1 MKGRLGVAAL
11 TSALTVAVSLGA
23 IMLNAQGP
31 AKISSRQVTFNRD
44 IAPIV
49 FQNCARCH
57 RPGESGP
64 FPLLTYEDVKKHARQ
79 IEIVTRTRFMPP
91 WLPDPQPLHFAD
103 ELRLSDNQ
111 IAAIKE
117 WVDEGAPE
125 GNAADLPSQPKFVE
139 GWQLGEPDL
148 VLKAAKSFVLSA
160 SGSDTYWNFIF
171 SLPIDGTR
179 WMKAIEIRP
188 GEKQFIHHANIL
200 VDRQGNSRQRERT
213 PGAGFEGMEI
223 KIESEVFDPD
233 SHFLFWKP
241 GSVPYVEPKGM
252 ALRLDKGTDLV
263 LNVHMQPS
271 GKPETIQPSIGIY
284 FTDEPATK
292 FPMLLQL
299 QNDGK
304 LDIPPG
310 DANFVVTDQLTLPVD
325 VDLLGIYPHAHYLGK
340 DMQAIA
346 TLPDGSSKMLIHI
359 PHWDMNWQAV
369 FRYAEPVFLPKGTIV
384 HMRYVYDN
392 SEGNPLNP
400 NNPPQRV
407 RGGNRARDEM
417 AHLWL
422 QVLPVNFD
430 SKAGDPRMLLQEALA
445 RHNIENDPGD
455 FESHYNLGAVL
466 QSRGR
471 LDDAIPEYQEALRIR
486 AEDATV
492 NNALGGALLAKGRP
506 QQAIPFLRVAVAA
519 SPNYFDSRYNLGQA
533 LASSDDF
540 AGAAEQFDTAVHLR
554 PDDADAHANFGSALA
569 ELGKYPEA
577 KLQFERA
584 LEINPNHALAHENLE
599 QLRSVMTSH

>member
-1 MKGRLGVAAL
+1 MKGQLGVAAL

-23 IMLNAQGP
+23 ILLNAQGP
-31 AKISSRQVTFNRD
+31 AKISGPQVTFNRD

-64 FPLLTYEDVKKHARQ
+64 FPLLTYEDVKKHAGQ

-91 WLPDPQPLHFAD
+91 WLPDPQPLKFAD
-103 ELRLSDNQ
+103 ELRLSDDQ

-117 WVDEGAPE
+117 WADEGAPE

-160 SGSDTYWNFIF
+160 SGSDMYWNFIF
-171 SLPIDGTR
+171 PLPLDRTR

-200 VDRQGNSRQRERT
+200 VDRQGTSRQRERT

-252 ALRLDKGTDLV
+252 ALRLEKGTDLV

-369 FRYAEPVFLPKGTIV
+369 FRYEEPVFLPKGTIV
-384 HMRYVYDN
+384 RMRYVYDN

-400 NNPPQRV
+400 NNPPQWV

-422 QVLPVNFD
+422 QVLPRNID
-430 SKAGDPRMLLQEALA
+430 PHAGDPRMLLQEALA
-445 RHNIENDPGD
+445 RHNLENDPGD

-577 KLQFERA
+577 KVQFERA

>member
-1 MKGRLGVAAL
+1 MKGRVAVAAL
-11 TSALTVAVSLGA
+11 TFALGVAVSLGA
-23 IMLNAQGP
+23 ILLNAQGP
-31 AKISSRQVTFNRD
+31 ASISSRQITFNRD

-64 FPLLTYEDVKKHARQ
+64 FPLLTYEDVKTHARQ

-91 WLPDPQPLHFAD
+91 WLPDPQPLKFAD
-103 ELRLSDNQ
+103 MSRLSDQQ
-111 IAAIKE
+111 IATIRK
-117 WVDEGAPE
+117 WVDEGSPE
-125 GNAADLPSQPKFVE
+125 GNAIDLPPQPKFVE

-148 VLKAAKSFVLSA
+148 VLKAAKPITLLA
-160 SGSDTYWNFIF
+160 SGSDMYWNFIF
-171 SLPIDGTR
+171 PLPIDRTR

-200 VDRQGNSRQRERT
+200 VDRQENSRQREST

-241 GSVPYVEPKGM
+241 GSVPYIEPKGM

-271 GKPETIQPSIGIY
+271 GKPERIQPSIGIY
-284 FTDEPATK
+284 FTDDPATK
-292 FPMLLQL
+292 LPMLLQL

-304 LDIPPG
+304 LNIPPG

-325 VDLLGIYPHAHYLGK
+325 VDLLGVYPHAHYLGK
-340 DMQAIA
+340 DLEATA
-346 TLPDGSSKMLIHI
+346 TLPDGSSKTLIHI

-369 FRYAEPVFLPKGTIV
+369 FRYEEPVFLPKGTIV

-422 QVLPVNFD
+422 QVLPRNVD
-430 SKAGDPRMLLQEALA
+430 PHAGDPRMLLQEALA

-486 AEDATV
+486 PEDATV

-506 QQAIPFLRVAVAA
+506 QQAISFLRVAVAA
-519 SPNYFDSRYNLGQA
+519 SPNYFDSHYNLGQA
-533 LASSDDF
+533 LAASDDF
-540 AGAAEQFDTAVHLR
+540 AGAAEQFNAAVRLR
-554 PDDADAHANFGSALA
+554 PGDADAHANFGSALA

-577 KLQFERA
+577 EVEFERA
-584 LEINPNHALAHENLE
+584 LQINPNHALARENLE
-599 QLRSVMTSH
+599 QLRSAMSSH

>member
-1 MKGRLGVAAL
+1 MKGRLEVAAL
-11 TSALTVAVSLGA
+11 SFTLA
-23 IMLNAQGP
+23 ITLSVGSTLLNAQGP
-31 AKISSRQVTFNRD
+31 VIKIGRQVTFNRD

-64 FPLLTYEDVKKHARQ
+64 FPLLTYQDVKRHARQ

-91 WLPDPQPLHFAD
+91 WLPEPEELKFAD
-103 ELRLSDNQ
+103 ALRLSDQQ
-111 IAAIKE
+111 IVTIKK
-117 WVDEGAPE
+117 WVEEGALE
-125 GNAADLPSQPKFVE
+125 GNPADLPPEPKFVQ

-148 VLKAAKSFVLSA
+148 VLKAAKPFVLPA
-160 SGSDTYWNFIF
+160 SGSDMYWNFIF
-171 SLPIDGTR
+171 PLPIDRTR

-200 VDRQGNSRQRERT
+200 VDRQENSRRRERT

-271 GKPETIQPSIGIY
+271 GKAERIQPSIGIY
-284 FTDEPATK
+284 FTNEPATK

-299 QNDGK
+299 QNDGR
-304 LDIPPG
+304 LDIPAG
-310 DANFVVTDQLTLPVD
+310 DANFVVTDELTLPVG
-325 VDLLGIYPHAHYLGK
+325 VHVLGIYPHAHYLGK
-340 DMQAIA
+340 DLQAFA
-346 TLPDGSSKMLIHI
+346 TLPDGTSKTLIRI
-359 PHWDMNWQAV
+359 QHWDMNWQAV
-369 FRYAEPVFLPKGTIV
+369 FRYEEPVFLPKGTTV

-392 SEGNPLNP
+392 SAGNPLNP

-422 QVLPVNFD
+422 QVLPLNFD
-430 SKAGDPRMLLQEALA
+430 PNVGDPRMALQEALA
-445 RHNIENDPGD
+445 RHNIGNDPRD
-455 FESHYNLGAVL
+455 FESHYNLAAML
-466 QSRGR
+466 QAKGK
-471 LDDAIPEYQEALRIR
+471 INEATAQYEAALSIHPQ
-486 AEDATV
+486 DATA
-492 NNALGGALLAKGRP
+492 NNALGGAFIEAGKLRLAIKYLRA
-506 QQAIPFLRVAVAA
+506 AIESAPD
-519 SPNYFDSRYNLGQA
+519 YFDAHYNLGHA
-533 LASSDDF
+533 LAAMEDF
-540 AGAAEQFDTAVHLR
+540 PGAAEEFATAVRLR
-554 PDDADAHANFGSALA
+554 PGDADAHANFGSALA

-577 KLQFERA
+577 EAQFERA
-584 LEINPNHALAHENLE
+584 LEINPNHTLARENLG
-599 QLRSVMTSH
+599 QLRSNMSAH

>member
-1 MKGRLGVAAL
+1 MKLHRNIAVIALAL
-11 TSALTVAVSLGA
+11 TLGA
-23 IMLNAQGP
+23 LLGTILVHAKSP
-31 AKISSRQVTFNRD
+31 AEKSSLPITFDRD

-64 FPLLTYEDVKKHARQ
+64 FPLLTYPDVKKHASQ
-79 IEIVTRTRFMPP
+79 IAIVTRTRFMPP
-91 WLPDPQPLHFAD
+91 WLPDPQPLKFAD
-103 ELRLSDNQ
+103 ESRLSDQQ
-111 IAAIKE
+111 IATIQK
-117 WVDEGAPE
+117 WVDEGALE
-125 GNAADLPSQPKFVE
+125 GNAADLPAPPKFVA

-148 VLKAAKSFVLSA
+148 VMKATNPFILPA
-160 SGSDTYWNFIF
+160 SGSDMYWNSIF
-171 SLPIDGTR
+171 RLPLDRTR

-188 GEKQFIHHANIL
+188 GEKQFIHHANVL
-200 VDRQGNSRQRERT
+200 VDRQENSRQREKA

-241 GSVPYVEPKGM
+241 GSVPYVEPSGM

-271 GKPETIQPSIGIY
+271 GKPESIQPTIGIY
-284 FTDEPATK
+284 FTDQPATK

-340 DMQAIA
+340 DLQATA
-346 TLPDGSSKMLIHI
+346 TLPDGSEKTLIHI

-369 FRYAEPVFLPKGTIV
+369 FRYAEPVFLPKGTTV
-384 HMRYVYDN
+384 HMCYVYDN
-392 SEGNPLNP
+392 SEENPLNP

-422 QVLPVNFD
+422 QVLPHRSD
-430 SKAGDPRMLLQEALA
+430 PQAGDPRMLLQEALA
-445 RHNIENDPGD
+445 RHNIENEPGD

-471 LDDAIPEYQEALRIR
+471 LNDAIPEYQNALRIR
-486 AEDATV
+486 PQDATV
-492 NNALGGALLAKGRP
+492 NNALGGALVAEG
-506 QQAIPFLRVAVAA
+506 QFQEAIRFLRLAVTA
-519 SPNYFDSRYNLGQA
+519 SPNYFDSHYNLGQA
-533 LASSDDF
+533 LAAMNDF
-540 AGAAEQFDTAVHLR
+540 DGAAEQFDAAVHLR

-577 KLQFERA
+577 KLQFQRA
-584 LEINPNHALAHENLE
+584 LEINPNHALARENLE
-599 QLRSVMTSH
+599 QLRSAMTSH